1 MSNLVAVPIKEK
13 EFFNQLVEKLAKEF
27 TPKLTKTQVRKALNR
42 AISNLKSESEA
53 FELEIN
59 LMTHPAYSLGLTGK
73 YQGRIH
79 QRSKKGKYYS
89 KKYTKPK
96 DPKTQPQLVMRNY
109 FKQAS
114 DAYQSES
121 DSVKLRWQTS
131 AGKLQQTGRS
141 LYMQKYIKLLEKGTT
156 PTRPFLP

>member
-13 EFFNQLVEKLAKEF
+13 EFFNKLVDKLAKELSS
-27 TPKLTKTQVRKALNR
+27 TLTKTQVRKALTR
-42 AISNLKSESEA
+42 AISALKSESEA
-53 FELEIN
+53 FELEIK

-79 QRSKKGKYYS
+79 QRSKRGKFYS

-114 DAYQSES
+114 NAYQSES
-121 DSVKLRWQTS
+121 ETVKLRWRSS

-141 LYMQKYIKLLEKGTT
+141 LYMQKYIKLLEKGSI
-156 PTRPFLP
+156 PPSPFLP

>member
-1 MSNLVAVPIKEK
+1 MSNLVAIPIKEK
-13 EFFNQLVEKLAKEF
+13 EFFNQLVDKLAEELA
-27 TPKLTKTQVRKALNR
+27 PKLTKPQVRKALTR
-42 AISNLKSESEA
+42 AISALKSENEA
-53 FELEIN
+53 FELDIK

-79 QRSKKGKYYS
+79 QRSKRGKYYS

-114 DAYQSES
+114 DAYQTESES
-121 DSVKLRWQTS
+121 VKKQWRSL
-131 AGKLQQTGRS
+131 AGKTQQTGRS
-141 LYMQKYIKLLEKGTT
+141 LYMQKYIKLLEQSII
-156 PTRPFLP
+156 PPSPFLP